1 MGDIFTTIS
10 TFLIGLLTGLG
21 VDPLLAH
28 IIVAFL
34 GAFLIANFVLL
45 ILIVNIWLE
54 RKVIGRMQDRIGPN
68 RVGPWGIF
76 QTIADL
82 TKLVSKEIIIPSG
95 ADLVPFMAAPI
106 VAVASVILVWAVM
119 PLAKTAIGTDLN
131 IGVLYMVAVS
141 SLGIMSILLA
151 GWSSNNKYALLGAF
165 RAVAMLV
172 SYEVPMILTLMVPV
186 LLSGSMQMGKIVSDQ
201 QIWYGFSMPV
211 AALIFYIALTAEIGR
226 SPFDLLE
233 AESEI
238 VAGYHIEY
246 SGFAFAIFYAAEWA
260 HAFTVSALMAALF
273 FGGWQGPFA
282 ETIPTLGIVYFMG
295 KTFLIYFMSMWLRAT
310 LPRVRIDH
318 TMSFCW
324 KFLIPM
330 SLILITLVVLV
341 DKLAALAIGESY
353 LDTTTMLAMTPRS
366 LALLAVNLVT
376 GAFAV
381 WWIGVMGRR
390 ERERLAALEIK
401 HVVIETSAAGQQ
413 AK

>member
-10 TFLIGLLTGLG
+10 NFLVTLLTGWGL
-21 VDPLLAH
+21 DKTLAQV
-28 IIVAFL
+28 IVAFL
-34 GAFLIANFVLL
+34 GAFVTTNFVLL
-45 ILIVNIWLE
+45 ILILNIWLE
-54 RKVIGRMQDRIGPN
+54 RKIIGRMQDRIGPN

-82 TKLVSKEIIIPSG
+82 GKLLSKEIIIPSG
-95 ADLVPFMAAPI
+95 ADLIPFMAAPV

-119 PLAKTAIGTDLN
+119 PFAKSAIGTDLN

-141 SLGIMSILLA
+141 SLGIMSILMA

-186 LLSGSMQMGKIVSDQ
+186 LLAGTMQMGQIVAEQ
-201 QIWYGFSMPV
+201 HIWYFFSMPV
-211 AALIFYIALTAEIGR
+211 AALIFYIAMTAEVGR

-260 HAFTVSALMAALF
+260 HAFTISALMAVLF
-273 FGGWQGPFA
+273 FGGWRGPGA
-282 ETIPTLGIVYFMG
+282 ETYPTLGLVYFMV
-295 KTFLIYFMSMWLRAT
+295 KTFAIYFLSMWLRAT
-310 LPRVRIDH
+310 LPRVRIDQ
-318 TMSFCW
+318 TMAFCW
-324 KFLIPM
+324 KFLIPL
-330 SLILITLVVLV
+330 SLILVSLTVLV
-341 DKLAALAIGESY
+341 DKLAGTAIGGSY
-353 LDTTTMLAMTPRS
+353 LDASSLTVMAPRA
-366 LALLAVNLVT
+366 LILLAVNVVV
-376 GAFAV
+376 GAIAV
-381 WWIGVMGRR
+381 WWISAMGRR
-390 ERERLAALEIK
+390 ERERVAALEHK
-401 HVVIETSAAGQQ
+401 HVVIESGAAQPQ